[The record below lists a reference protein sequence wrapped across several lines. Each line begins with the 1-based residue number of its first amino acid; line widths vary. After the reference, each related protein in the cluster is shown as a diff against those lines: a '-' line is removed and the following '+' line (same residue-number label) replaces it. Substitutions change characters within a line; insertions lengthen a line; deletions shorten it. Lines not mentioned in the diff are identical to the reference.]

1 MEYAIHMIW
10 DPQSPSL
17 RLAFVCYADILGF
30 REMTKGAF
38 ESGNATEFLVKVKGS
53 LGAAYKEVRKA
64 AKFFERTAPFEMKAL
79 TDNIFLVHP
88 LTHPSD
94 DLGEPDLGTM
104 SRLLMHMQASLAA
117 DGFFLRGAIAI
128 GEHYQD
134 QDFAYGDAL
143 LEAVDQDKS
152 GQPPRLVIGTSI
164 EPLISKYLSWYSGVS
179 TPHHAYLLED
189 ASDGR
194 LFINY
199 LNVAFENFPDSPIDW
214 DLPAAHR
221 EHILESLNKYE
232 SNDRVLPKYTW
243 LAAYHD
249 YICRMFADAY
259 STQGYEEADTFD
271 MAVEA
276 EACKALDY
284 LVSSE
289 EQLPFRLLS
298 AERLP
303 PLSSI
308 LTDTGSDRL

>member
-1 MEYAIHMIW
+1 MVRTW
-10 DPQSPSL
+10 SP
-17 RLAFVCYADILGF
+17 
-30 REMTKGAF
+30 AF
-38 ESGNATEFLVKVKGS
+38 ETSGHRGTNDFLGSIVEHPDFLNKV
-53 LGAAYKEVRKA
+53 
-64 AKFFERTAPFEMKAL
+64 F
-79 TDNIFLVHP
+79 TDNIVVAHP
-88 LTHPSD
+88 LMHPSD

-104 SRLLMHMQASLAA
+104 SRLLMHMQTSLAA
-117 DGFFLRGAIAI
+117 DGFFPRGAIAV

-152 GQPPRLVIGTSI
+152 GQPPRLVIGASI
-164 EPLISKYLSWYSGVS
+164 EPLISEYLSWYSGVS

-214 DLPAAHR
+214 DLLDAHR

-232 SNDRVLPKYTW
+232 SDDRVLPKYTW

-259 STQGYEEADTFD
+259 TTQSYEEVDTFDYFD

-276 EACKALDY
+276 EARKALNY
-284 LVSSE
+284 LVSSD

-303 PLSSI
+303 SL